1 MDYVN
6 YVVSLSLSLPF
17 PLSPSTCVSLLLS
30 LSLFPS
36 RRGQPEILAPLLLMA
51 ADPSLVWIWARSEL
65 SNNGALSIRIWF
77 LQRGL

>member
-6 YVVSLSLSLPF
+6 YVVSLSLSLS
-17 PLSPSTCVSLLLS
+17 LSPSHPVHVYLSFS

>member
-6 YVVSLSLSLPF
+6 YVVSVSLSPF
-17 PLSPSTCVSLLLS
+17 PPLTQYMCISPS